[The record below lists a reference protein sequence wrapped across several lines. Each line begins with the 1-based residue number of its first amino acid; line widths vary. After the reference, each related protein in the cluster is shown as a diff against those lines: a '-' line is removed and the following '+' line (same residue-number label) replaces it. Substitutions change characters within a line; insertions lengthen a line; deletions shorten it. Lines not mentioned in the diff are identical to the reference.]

1 MEVMTSAVLDDAG
14 SGARSAH
21 NGVSPGYSDRS
32 RIMELVIV
40 LAIIGVLVL
49 LDVAA
54 VRYGADSRIL
64 DKTRPN
70 W

>member
-1 MEVMTSAVLDDAG
+1 
-14 SGARSAH
+14 
-21 NGVSPGYSDRS
+21 
-32 RIMELVIV
+32 MELVIV

-54 VRYGADSRIL
+54 LRYGADSRIL

>member
-1 MEVMTSAVLDDAG
+1 MEVLASEKLDDAG
-14 SGARSAH
+14 SDARPAH
-21 NGVSPGYSDRS
+21 NVVGLGYPDRS

-40 LAIIGVLVL
+40 LTIIGVLVL

-54 VRYGADSRIL
+54 LRYGVDSRIL